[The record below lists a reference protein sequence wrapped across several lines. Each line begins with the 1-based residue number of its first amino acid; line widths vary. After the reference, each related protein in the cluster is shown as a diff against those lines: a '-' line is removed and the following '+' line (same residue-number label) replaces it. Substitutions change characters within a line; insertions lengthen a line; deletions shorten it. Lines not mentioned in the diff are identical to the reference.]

1 MLDFIVNPLAGGKN
15 GKVMNKNLSLVS
27 NYLSE
32 KQIPFTIHKTEYKG
46 HGKIL
51 TEELIK
57 NGSTDIIAMGG
68 DGTLH
73 EVINGFSNFERV
85 TLGILPCGTGNDFA
99 FSLGLPTNVL
109 DALKIVLDKNTVYTD
124 FLQLP
129 TLRCLNVA
137 GMGMDVDVLNRYEK
151 LKKKTK
157 FGYTKCLLKTL
168 FKFDHISFTATINGK
183 TEELKSYIACIANG
197 VCFGGGLKV
206 CPVANVSDGL
216 LDFITVEKMGK
227 LRLINALLKLKAGK
241 ILTIR
246 EAKHQTASEVEIKT
260 NGDYFVNLD
269 GELYKNIPFS
279 LKVISNTLKVYR

>member
-46 HGKIL
+46 HGKVL
-51 TEELIK
+51 TEDLIES
-57 NGSTDIIAMGG
+57 GATDIIAMGG

-73 EVINGFSNFERV
+73 EVINGFSNFEKV
-85 TLGILPCGTGNDFA
+85 SLGILPCGTGNDFA
-99 FSLGLPTNVL
+99 FALGLPTNVL
-109 DALKIVLDKNTVYTD
+109 DALKIILNKNAVYTD

-168 FKFDHISFTATINGK
+168 FKFDHISFTVAINGK

-197 VCFGGGLKV
+197 VCFGGGIKV
-206 CPVANVSDGL
+206 CPVASVSDGL

-227 LRLINALLKLKAGK
+227 LRLITALLKLKAGK

-246 EAKHQTASEVEIKT
+246 EACHQTASEVEIKT
-260 NGDYFVNLD
+260 SGDYFVNLD

-279 LKVISNTLKVYR
+279 VKVVSNTLKIYR